1 MNKNIEILMA
11 TMHQENL
18 ASFPL
23 MEKNIDSSLLI
34 VNQAAHDS
42 VEEEGSVRM
51 ISNTQRGSSLSRNL
65 AIDNAR
71 GEICVIA
78 DDDVSY
84 LDGYEKIILDA
95 YSRYPDADLITFQ
108 IQTTEGKPFKDGYI
122 NKEMVHNEL
131 SILKC
136 ASIEITF
143 RREAIQKA
151 GLRLDTEFGLG
162 SKYRVHDEIIF
173 LKDALDAGLKCVYV
187 PVPIV
192 VHPPESSGTDIT
204 YDLLYS
210 KGAAFYRLF
219 GFRGYL
225 FDIAFTIKKYQL
237 IKQRFSFFASLK
249 IMLKGTF
256 DYSREHKK

>member
-1 MNKNIEILMA
+1 MA
-11 TMHQENL
+11 TMHRENL

-23 MEKNIDSSLLI
+23 SEKNIESSLLI
-34 VNQAAHDS
+34 VNQADHES
-42 VEEEGSVRM
+42 IETNGSVRM
-51 ISNTQRGSSLSRNL
+51 LSNTERGSSLSRNL
-65 AIDNAR
+65 AIENAI
-71 GEICVIA
+71 GDICVIA

-84 LDGYEKIILDA
+84 LDGYEQVILDA

-122 NKEMVHNEL
+122 NREMVHNEL

-143 RREAIQKA
+143 RREAIKKS
-151 GLRLDTEFGLG
+151 GLLLDKEFGLG

-173 LKDALDAGLKCVYV
+173 LKDALDAGLKCVYI
-187 PVPIV
+187 PTPIV
-192 VHPPESSGTDIT
+192 IHPPESSGTDIT
-204 YDLLYS
+204 YELLYS

-219 GFRGYL
+219 GVRGYL

-237 IKQRFSFFASLK
+237 IKHRFSFFSSLR

-256 DYSREHKK
+256 EYSREHKK